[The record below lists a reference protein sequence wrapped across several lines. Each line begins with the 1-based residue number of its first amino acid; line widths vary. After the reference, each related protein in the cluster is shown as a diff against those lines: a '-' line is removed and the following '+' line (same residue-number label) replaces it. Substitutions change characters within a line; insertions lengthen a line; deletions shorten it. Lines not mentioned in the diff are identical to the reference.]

1 MSKLRYLAI
10 CFIALAIGLLS
21 CTEEPAIV
29 AVTSVTL
36 DSTSITL
43 VEGESQTLTATV
55 SPSNAENQKV
65 LWSSSNSS
73 VASVKEGIVTALKA
87 GTATITAKS
96 DDGGKTATCEITVN
110 AKVYP
115 VESISLDKSS
125 YEMTEGDEFTLT
137 ATIKPDNATNKNVSW
152 ISSNTS
158 VATVN
163 NGKVTALK
171 AGTATITVKTEDGGK
186 TATCEVTVKTKLVE
200 SVSLDKTWC
209 EMTEGDEIT
218 LTATI
223 SPANATNKNVSWSSS
238 NTSVA
243 TVENGK
249 VKALKTGTATITVKT
264 EDGGKV
270 ASCEVTVM
278 HDKSKDPIEFADEII
293 KEICVTTFDT
303 NHDGEFSYAEA
314 AVVEDLSKMT
324 LRKKTFK
331 SFDEF
336 QYFTSVTKIPSSYF
350 EGCSALTS
358 ITIPTSVKSIGQGA
372 FYNCFKLER
381 VDNLSNCQINRIESF
396 TFFQCKNLLSV
407 TLPDGVNFI
416 GWQSFLGCENL
427 ESINFP
433 NGILV
438 IDGRA
443 FDGCNCL
450 KKIDLPDQLENI
462 EYGAFWGCSNIIEI
476 TIPNNVQSINQM
488 AFYGCSSLGSVYVK
502 PSMPPVFTYE
512 TSDEINHFNKNATSR
527 KIYVPSESL
536 ENYKAADGWSEYAND
551 IVGYDYENDKIV
563 E

>member
-1 MSKLRYLAI
+1 M
-10 CFIALAIGLLS
+10 AIGLLS

-43 VEGESQTLTATV
+43 VEGDSQTLTATV

-73 VASVKEGIVTALKA
+73 VASVKEGVVTALKV
-87 GTATITAKS
+87 GNATITAKT
-96 DDGGKTATCEITVN
+96 DDGGKTATC
-110 AKVYP
+110 KVIVETKDIP
-115 VESISLDKSS
+115 VTGVTLDKTS

-137 ATIKPDNATNKNVSW
+137 ATVNPENATNKN
-152 ISSNTS
+152 I
-158 VATVN
+158 
-163 NGKVTALK
+163 
-171 AGTATITVKTEDGGK
+171 
-186 TATCEVTVKTKLVE
+186 
-200 SVSLDKTWC
+200 
-209 EMTEGDEIT
+209 
-218 LTATI
+218 
-223 SPANATNKNVSWSSS
+223 SWSSS

-303 NHDGEFSYAEA
+303 NNDGEISYAEA

-324 LRKKTFK
+324 LRKKTFI

-358 ITIPTSVKSIGQGA
+358 ITIPMSVKSIGQGA
-372 FYNCFKLER
+372 FYNCFKLEK

-396 TFFQCKNLLSV
+396 TFFQCKNLLNV

-443 FDGCNCL
+443 FDGCSCL

-488 AFYGCSSLGSVYVK
+488 AFYECSSLGSVYVK

-512 TSDEINHFNKNATSR
+512 TSDEINHFNKNASSR